1 VIERKPVEQLS
12 QNSIQLCMGHDY
24 KVILNALATAFAYHM
39 PQGYHSKDYKQ
50 ITDLFVKQMP
60 TAAEAWATAFEDKRP
75 KAELKNLFVGG
86 TQIK

>member
-1 VIERKPVEQLS
+1 MRENPLNNYHKTAFSFVW
-12 QNSIQLCMGHDY
+12 GHDY